1 MGESLLIPKT
11 EPNVT
16 SEPRTSA
23 ELQIK
28 QHSDIE
34 AQASEIAEN
43 LAQLQV
49 NAPDFNPA
57 KSEAPKPFHSQPHYD
72 QVLYSDPREAY
83 RTEESNTHGFPTI
96 HELPKLDG
104 RPWLANPKTGAQGN
118 FFQDKGGL
126 WWMTFETCNGPKK
139 VQLKFRDDLRIQFG
153 RDIVSGIQG
162 NGTDMVIQWN
172 GDNNRYCFR
181 WTRTAG
187 DIRAAQPP
195 AGNSYAPQRAFI
207 PHEHQYQG
215 NIPHEHQ
222 YQGNIGVPRSFMDN
236 HGRQF
241 DPHCATFYP
250 QESYN
255 VQPPRPN
262 ALSYHDNGH
271 RHRQENP
278 GMWQQ
283 IAQQEQAYNSARI
296 GPRKYK
302 KKNRKSTGK
311 KPVRLADLKPEQ
323 FYAKLY
329 GNAKP
334 RMFMSPSTG
343 KLQMSG

>member
-1 MGESLLIPKT
+1 MG
-11 EPNVT
+11 
-16 SEPRTSA
+16 
-23 ELQIK
+23 
-28 QHSDIE
+28 
-34 AQASEIAEN
+34 
-43 LAQLQV
+43 
-49 NAPDFNPA
+49 
-57 KSEAPKPFHSQPHYD
+57 
-72 QVLYSDPREAY
+72 
-83 RTEESNTHGFPTI
+83 
-96 HELPKLDG
+96 
-104 RPWLANPKTGAQGN
+104 
-118 FFQDKGGL
+118 
-126 WWMTFETCNGPKK
+126 
-139 VQLKFRDDLRIQFG
+139 
-153 RDIVSGIQG
+153 
-162 NGTDMVIQWN
+162 
-172 GDNNRYCFR
+172 R

-255 VQPPRPN
+255 VQPQGRTRLVTMTMVIGTGRRIPGCGSRS
-262 ALSYHDNGH
+262 LSKNKLTTPQGSG
-271 RHRQENP
+271 RE
-278 GMWQQ
+278 
-283 IAQQEQAYNSARI
+283 
-296 GPRKYK
+296 KYK

-334 RMFMSPSTG
+334 RMFMNPSTG